1 MIVMQWFRTP
11 RGVAIWPTLLFLL
24 LAPGCS
30 RPAEPK
36 TDDTAQA
43 GQRRVPFQDGE
54 SAKGNPS
61 LSAPPAQGN
70 SLKPESSL
78 PFRDFQGLPAGTL
91 LTVRLK
97 NPIFADGRGA
107 SEAFDAIVDEP
118 VLVEGNTLLPRG
130 ASVAG
135 RVEAAHASRLKRN
148 RGYVRLKLDSLAFAG
163 QELPIQTSSLFVNG
177 NADESEAEGSEGS
190 PGIIRLESGRRL
202 TFRLTEPVLLTS
214 RTATP
219 GR

>member
-1 MIVMQWFRTP
+1 MV
-11 RGVAIWPTLLFLL
+11 IWPMLAFLL
-24 LAPGCS
+24 LASACS

-36 TDDTAQA
+36 PDDTAQS

-54 SAKGNPS
+54 SAKGNSS

-70 SLKPESSL
+70 SLRPESRL

-97 NPIFADGRGA
+97 SPILADGRSA

-130 ASVAG
+130 TSVAG
-135 RVEAAHASRLKRN
+135 RVEAAHASQLKRN
-148 RGYVRLKLDSLAFAG
+148 RGYVRLKLDSIAVAG

-177 NADESEAEGSEGS
+177 NADQSEAAGSGAS

-202 TFRLTEPVLLTS
+202 TFRLTEPVLLTG
-214 RTATP
+214 RTAAP